1 MADYC
6 YPKGVLGLYKPSEC
20 PGRDF
25 FGRFYNTLKHKI
37 KKMKDDSE
45 QENIFEDDS
54 DFFTVANETNIS
66 ESLTL
71 AGNIF
76 IWIGWIV
83 IGLTFLSSISA
94 ESPLPLLFGTGS
106 LLTCWISSLLLKGLS
121 KIIDLLVD
129 IKNK

>member
-1 MADYC
+1 
-6 YPKGVLGLYKPSEC
+6 
-20 PGRDF
+20 
-25 FGRFYNTLKHKI
+25 
-37 KKMKDDSE
+37 MKDDSE

-83 IGLTFLSSISA
+83 IGLTF
-94 ESPLPLLFGTGS
+94 F
-106 LLTCWISSLLLKGLS
+106 
-121 KIIDLLVD
+121 
-129 IKNK
+129 